1 MYSTKAKGVRYMEMA
16 EGYVTSL
23 ALDENDEVIGY
34 RFVKLGK
41 MLEDIRRSVTQM
53 KHMKNMRQYGRY
65 DGAAKYNRPA

>member
-34 RFVKLGK
+34 RICK
-41 MLEDIRRSVTQM
+41 TW
-53 KHMKNMRQYGRY
+53 KNAGRY
-65 DGAAKYNRPA
+65 SSWRNTK